1 MILVGN
7 KIDKVDD
14 RKISETQAREMA
26 EQHNMTYYEAS
37 AMENINIDLFM
48 DDLME
53 KVYQQKFSN
62 TDDTKKPTFKLGGK
76 AGEASNGG
84 QNGNGG
90 KKCCKWN

>member
-26 EQHNMTYYEAS
+26 KEHNMTYYEAS

-48 DDLME
+48 GDLMQQ
-53 KVYQQKFSN
+53 VYQQKFSN
-62 TDDTKKPTFKLGGK
+62 SDETKKPTFKLKDQGGSTDGRDGK
-76 AGEASNGG
+76 NGS
-84 QNGNGG
+84 GN
-90 KKCCKWN
+90 KKCCK

>member
-26 EQHNMTYYEAS
+26 KEHNMTYYEAS

-48 DDLME
+48 GDLM
-53 KVYQQKFSN
+53 Q
-62 TDDTKKPTFKLGGK
+62 
-76 AGEASNGG
+76 
-84 QNGNGG
+84 
-90 KKCCKWN
+90 